1 MRISYFAFAIFSI
14 FLTACGSKPISY
26 LPTGS
31 EPIVNIESDIAE
43 KVELETNRQ
52 QFSTTNLTEF
62 PLNLAYKLF
71 WYDKDG
77 VTQSHN
83 GISDSIGWQHLW
95 LQPKQKHSV
104 ILVKPTEE
112 SANYRLYLRGYK

>member
-1 MRISYFAFAIFSI
+1 MRISYFTFAIFSL
-14 FLTACGSKPISY
+14 FLTACGSKPVSY

-43 KVELETNRQ
+43 KIELETNSK

-71 WYDKDG
+71 WYNKDG

-83 GISDSIGWQHLW
+83 SISDSIGWQHLW
-95 LQPKQKHSV
+95 LQPRQKQT
-104 ILVKPTEE
+104 IALIKPTEE
-112 SANYRLYLRGYK
+112 SHNYRLYLRGVK